1 MYTSIYKIVIVVVQS
16 LSVWLCDP
24 MNCSMPGFPV
34 LHYLPE
40 FAQIHVYLVSDAIQ
54 LSHPLLPSSPL
65 ALSLSQHQGLF

>member
-1 MYTSIYKIVIVVVQS
+1 
-16 LSVWLCDP
+16 

-40 FAQIHVYLVSDAIQ
+40 FAQIHVYLVSDALQ

-65 ALSLSQHQGLF
+65 SLSLSQHQGLFQ